1 MPDPLAHLVGFAR
14 ELRGAGIATG
24 TDQLVA
30 MCRAA
35 EVSRPSD
42 VYWIGRVSLL
52 TGVEQ
57 IAVYE
62 DVFRR
67 YWGQVEPPADD
78 RRSAPVDRDVEG
90 SPASDATGSARG
102 RDGAAPSRLELLRE
116 RSFESLDDSEL
127 DEIADHV
134 RALLR
139 HVPTRPSRRARP
151 ARTGALDL
159 RRTVARTLR
168 HGGESHDRAFRRRG
182 ERPRRLVLL
191 LDVSGSMTR
200 HARAL
205 LILGHAAATAGRWCE
220 VFCFS
225 TRLTRVT
232 PELRRSTP
240 DEALARAAGRVA
252 DWDGGTL
259 IGSSLK
265 TFVDEHGQAG
275 MARGAVIVIAS
286 DGFEAGD
293 PDLLRAHMARLE
305 RLAHRVIWLNP
316 LKAQPGYEPLA
327 RGMAAALPHVE
338 TFAAGHNL
346 ASLED
351 VFARGGGEAACRL

>member
-14 ELRGAGIATG
+14 ELRGAGIAAG

-35 EVSRPSD
+35 QISRPSEI
-42 VYWIGRVSLL
+42 YWVGRVSLL
-52 TGVEQ
+52 TGMEQ
-57 IAVYE
+57 IAVYD
-62 DVFRR
+62 DVFCR
-67 YWGQVEPPADD
+67 YWGRLEPAAGEDRPA
-78 RRSAPVDRDVEG
+78 APVDREVDG
-90 SPASDATGSARG
+90 SPAGDAEGAARG
-102 RDGAAPSRLELLRE
+102 LEGTQPSRIELLRQ
-116 RSFESLDDSEL
+116 RSFDSLEDSEL
-127 DEIADHV
+127 DEVAAHL

-139 HVPTRPSRRARP
+139 HVPMRPSRRSRSARSG
-151 ARTGALDL
+151 TLDL
-159 RRTVARTLR
+159 RRTVTRTLR
-168 HGGESHDRAFRRRG
+168 QGGEAHDLAFRRPGVR
-182 ERPRRLVLL
+182 RRRLVLL
-191 LDVSGSMTR
+191 LDTSGSMTR
-200 HARAL
+200 HTRAL

-220 VFCFS
+220 VFCFA

-240 DEALARAAGRVA
+240 EQALARAAERVA

-259 IGSSLK
+259 IGRSLQA
-265 TFVDEHGQAG
+265 FLDEHGQAG
-275 MARGAVIVIAS
+275 MARGAVVVIAS

-293 PDLLRAHMARLE
+293 PGLLRTQMARLG

-338 TFAAGHNL
+338 TFAAGDSL
-346 ASLED
+346 ASLEE
-351 VFARGGGEAACRL
+351 VFACRR